1 MLTKKKLEIA
11 LEGLDNFKD
20 PKIALEQY
28 ITPSNVAAEIINLA
42 YLKEDVE
49 GKSVYDL
56 GCGTGKLAI
65 GCALM
70 GAAEVTGFD
79 KDESALKIAK
89 ENSERLNVDINWI
102 KSDVKDIKGKC
113 NTVFQNPP
121 FGVHKKGSDKIFL
134 KKGLKL
140 GKVLYSFHNA
150 NTREFVMSYIGN
162 LGGKVTDLVT
172 MDFLLPHSYG
182 FHRKEKK
189 RTLVDIYRILGER
202 NG

>member
-1 MLTKKKLEIA
+1 MSPFTKKRLEIA
-11 LEGLDNFKD
+11 LEGLRDFKD
-20 PKIALEQY
+20 PKIEFEQY
-28 ITPSNVAAEIINLA
+28 ITPSSVAAEIINLA
-42 YLKEDVE
+42 YLKGDVE

-70 GAAEVTGFD
+70 GAKEVTGFD
-79 KDESALKIAK
+79 ADADALKIAK

-113 NTVFQNPP
+113 DTLFQNPP
-121 FGVHKKGSDKIFL
+121 FGVHKKGADKIFL
-134 KKGLKL
+134 RKGLKL

-150 NTREFVMSYIGN
+150 TTREFVTGYISE
-162 LGGKVTDLVT
+162 LGGVVTDLVT

-182 FHRKEKK
+182 FHKKEKK
-189 RTLVDIYRILGER
+189 RTLVDIYRILR
-202 NG
+202 

>member
-1 MLTKKKLEIA
+1 MARLSKKKLEIT
-11 LEGLDNFKD
+11 LEGLDDFES

-28 ITPSNVAAEIINLA
+28 STPSRVAAEIINLA
-42 YLKEDVE
+42 CLKGDVA
-49 GKSVYDL
+49 GKSIYDL

-70 GAAEVTGFD
+70 GAGEVAGFD
-79 KDESALKIAK
+79 SDERALKIAQ

-113 NTVFQNPP
+113 DTVFQNPP
-121 FGVHKKGSDKIFL
+121 FGVHKKGADKIFL
-134 KKGLKL
+134 EKGLEL
-140 GKVLYSFHNA
+140 GKVLYSFHNP

-162 LGGKVTDLVT
+162 LKGTVTDLVT
-172 MDFLLPHSYG
+172 MEFLLPRSYG

-189 RTLVDIYRILGER
+189 KTKVDIYRIR
-202 NG
+202 